1 MSMYVD
7 LLAKVPVSVMA
18 RGDNQY
24 RKVIRVCSEPSLDQ
38 IKVIN
43 TWQEFIGDGWRT
55 VTERASYKDRDR
67 LMAELGS
74 GRYQA
79 L

>member
-1 MSMYVD
+1 MYVD
-7 LLAKVPVSVMA
+7 LLAKVPVSVSA

-24 RKVIRVCSEPSLDQ
+24 RKVIHVCSGPSSGW
-38 IKVIN
+38 IKVTN
-43 TWQEFIGDGWRT
+43 VWQEASGSGWIT
-55 VTERASYKDRDR
+55 VTERASYKDHDQ
-67 LMAELGS
+67 LVAELGS

>member
-1 MSMYVD
+1 VSTYVD
-7 LLAKVPVSVMA
+7 LLAKVPKSVLA

-24 RKVIRVCSEPSLDQ
+24 RKIIRVCSEPSLGW
-38 IKVIN
+38 IKVTN
-43 TWQEFIGDGWRT
+43 TWQELCGDDWRT
-55 VTERASYKDRDR
+55 VTERASYKDHDQ